1 MQAEPDV
8 EGGATRGTRPDPTT
22 GKGKR
27 RGNRVL
33 YAFLADHGIALLI
46 AAWAKSER
54 EDLQLADYK
63 AIGKM
68 IARVHTLLNEGRTL

>member
-1 MQAEPDV
+1 M
-8 EGGATRGTRPDPTT
+8 
-22 GKGKR
+22 
-27 RGNRVL
+27 L
-33 YAFLADHGIALLI
+33 YALLADHGIVLLI

-68 IARVHTLLNEGRTL
+68 ITRVHTLLNEGRTL